1 MSNSPA
7 GQVTPGAGGHHAH
20 AAQFVSAY
28 TTHTP
33 ATPAQERGSV
43 VDVFCGAGGLSHGFA
58 LEGFDVRA
66 GIDIDAACRHAY
78 ERNNGAR
85 YIEKDV
91 ADIRGEDVATLF
103 GQAQPRIL
111 VGCAPC
117 QPFSSYSRKRS
128 QKHPDAKWKLL
139 GEFGRLVKEVQ
150 PDIVSMENVPR
161 LVNFHGGELLKAFLD
176 DLEKAGYAV
185 WSQVVDCAAYGVPQT
200 RLRLVVL
207 ASRVGPIELVPP
219 THTSDRYRTV
229 RQAIAG
235 LPPIAA
241 GETAQDDPLHR
252 ASRLSAVNLARI
264 QAAKPG
270 QTWRNWDPRLVAKC
284 HRKKTGRWYQSVYG
298 RMSWDAPA
306 PTITTQCNGFGNGRF
321 GHPEQNRAISLREA
335 ALLQTFPH
343 SYEFFQPNERW
354 FVSAAARCIG
364 NAVPVA
370 LARAVAQSVARTLN
384 GGRDV

>member
-7 GQVTPGAGGHHAH
+7 GQVTPGAGGHHAG
-20 AAQFVSAY
+20 ATQFVSAH

-91 ADIRGEDVATLF
+91 ADIRGEDVSALF

-117 QPFSSYSRKRS
+117 QPFSSYSRKHS
-128 QKHPDAKWKLL
+128 QKRPDAKWKLL

-150 PDIVSMENVPR
+150 PDVVSMENVPR
-161 LVNFHGGELLKAFLD
+161 LVNFHGGELLKAFLGG
-176 DLEKAGYAV
+176 LEKAGYSV

-207 ASRVGPIELVPP
+207 ASRVGQIELVAPS
-219 THTSDRYRTV
+219 HTSDRYRTV
-229 RQAIAG
+229 RQAIGG

-241 GETAQDDPLHR
+241 GEAAQADPLHR

-270 QTWRNWDPRLVAKC
+270 QTWRDWDPRLVAKC
-284 HRKKTGRWYQSVYG
+284 HRKNTGRWYQSVYG
-298 RMSWDAPA
+298 RMCWDAPA

-335 ALLQTFPH
+335 ALLQTFPR
-343 SYEFFQPNERW
+343 SYEFFRPNERW

-370 LARAVAQSVARTLN
+370 LGRAVAQSVARTLN